1 MAPDLTAR
9 HEWEIDRILAGL
21 IGEEVRVAAKSFS
34 PMRWTGESRF
44 DFVAVRSL
52 YLPDNSQPTSLPVFF
67 EGRLECFAREVGVV
81 LACIGASRCAEG
93 AVDGSIYF
101 RGSTAVLLRGPAIVE
116 LASPFHVE
124 RLPVDADNYWRDIRM
139 PSVQFELPFSR
150 VQSER
155 VDVNHNP

>member
-52 YLPDNSQPTSLPVFF
+52 YLPDNSQPGGLPVFF
-67 EGRLECFAREVGVV
+67 EGRLKGFARDVAVV
-81 LACIGASRCAEG
+81 LVCLDSSQSSEGAS
-93 AVDGSIYF
+93 DGSMF
-101 RGSTAVLLRGPAIVE
+101 
-116 LASPFHVE
+116 F
-124 RLPVDADNYWRDIRM
+124 
-139 PSVQFELPFSR
+139 
-150 VQSER
+150 
-155 VDVNHNP
+155 